1 MAIIAQNISI
11 MNKIEKL
18 LQDKSQN
25 TEQSIL
31 QGQWEFDKKNIPN
44 ALKAIAV
51 IFPHYSLHDESHSVS
66 ILNNIVK
73 MLSEEV
79 VAKLSCTDLWLLL
92 EAAYC
97 HDLGMVVTAARLD
110 CVLRNGE
117 FLKHFMN
124 IAADENH
131 QLYEYTKC
139 FNEKGGK
146 LYFNDTEFQVDKFDC
161 SRYLLADF
169 FRSKHAENAQKTIAH
184 PFEEAGIESP
194 RSIIPPRLFGML
206 SNICRAHT
214 QNFDNVMA
222 LPQNEDGIGLDEC
235 HPRFVAC
242 MLRLGDLLDID
253 NNRFSEILMRTI
265 KSMPYESLNHLEKH
279 KAITHLSINSKC
291 IEIEAICHSPKVAQV
306 TQDWFDW
313 INDEFKTQTLKWNS
327 IIPDGLDCYL
337 PTLNYLGTKIEGYE
351 TVNGKKKPRFTID
364 TPKALE
370 LLQGKNFYKDPLDCI
385 REIIQNGVDS
395 TLLRIFNESNK
406 QGKTFNSF
414 DEAFIAFAA
423 QYSITVT
430 IREDKGTY
438 RVEISDHGMGMKRD
452 QLTYLINTGSSSKN
466 IEKKL
471 MIEKMP
477 DWMRP
482 SGVFGIGFQSIFLVT
497 DKVEIQTKFCLNDE
511 KMAIEMYSPNSPM
524 KGDVYLKKVEGT
536 FDVGMTVKFD
546 IKNSVKMDVAQD
558 PFNAVP
564 KDLKRTIIESKIREY
579 ASKSVV
585 PITIKYCADG
595 LEHEETIQ
603 RIIPHYYDEETGIEL
618 YFNPKTF
625 DFNHLS
631 GASYFYRNARVAGNT
646 EIMFLSPEVNIHFGS
661 AKDLL
666 TIDRGSFK
674 DGKMIAERTIKAI
687 VNFMKSEAYDSMLSG
702 LDNEIRNN
710 AGFRFSF
717 FIDYYNKRGDVQN
730 KRLLAKTTDF
740 QFKGFGD
747 EIKLGEILGAEN
759 LRFRSSAVQVLH
771 IARKDSEVEIQAN
784 MMPFLSP
791 NLIVNIAKLV
801 FKLASDK
808 HKHCYCT
815 ENIKGN
821 IFAQAEYFF
830 TNGDAVPEIK
840 LTMQDIKR
848 NVESTTSRSY
858 INFLPGYE
866 DIKIP
871 SEVVDPDIAVSMMT
885 IPVPSSKVEK
895 IISPFININGKL
907 YDCRNDELYKYV
919 GDITGKDIKTVKAAY
934 DRFVADAVRAGVKLE

>member
-1 MAIIAQNISI
+1 MNIKKIRNMNIIETI
-11 MNKIEKL
+11 
-18 LQDKSQN
+18 LQEHSRN

-51 IFPHYSLHDESHSVS
+51 VFPHYSLHDESHSVS

-73 MLSEEV
+73 MLSEDV
-79 VAKLSCTDLWLLL
+79 VSKLSCTDLWLLL

-97 HDLGMVVTAARLD
+97 HDLGMVVTAERLD

-117 FLKHFMN
+117 FMKHFMK

-139 FNEKGGK
+139 YHVRDEK
-146 LYFNDTEFQVDKFDC
+146 LYFNETEVQIDKFDS
-161 SRYLLADF
+161 SRYLLADY
-169 FRSKHAENAQKTIAH
+169 FRSKHAENSQKTITH

-206 SNICRAHT
+206 SNICRVHT
-214 QNFDNVMA
+214 QSFDNVMS

-235 HPRFVAC
+235 HPRFIAC
-242 MLRLGDLLDID
+242 MLRLGDLLDTD
-253 NNRFSEILMRTI
+253 NNRFSETLMRTI
-265 KSMPYESLNHLEKH
+265 KSMPDESLTHLEKH

-313 INDEFKTQTLKWNS
+313 ISDEFKTQTLKWNS

-351 TVNGKKKPRFTID
+351 TVNGNKKPKFTID

-370 LLQGKNFYKDPLDCI
+370 LLQGKNFYNNPLDCI

-395 TLLRIFNESNK
+395 TLLRIFHESNK
-406 QGKTFNSF
+406 QGITFNSF
-414 DEAFIAFAA
+414 DQTFIEFAERYA
-423 QYSITVT
+423 ITVT
-430 IREDKGTY
+430 IKEDNGAY
-438 RVEISDHGMGMKRD
+438 MVEISDQGMGMKRD

-497 DKVEIQTKFCLNDE
+497 DKVEIQTKYCQNDE
-511 KMAIEMYSPNSPM
+511 KMAIEMYSPNSAM

-558 PFNAVP
+558 PFKAVP
-564 KDLKRTIIESKIREY
+564 KDLKRTVIESKIREY
-579 ASKSVV
+579 ALKSVV
-585 PITIKYCADG
+585 PIKIKYFADG
-595 LEHEETIQ
+595 VEHVEQIQ
-603 RIIPHYYDEETGIEL
+603 RKIPHYYDEETGIEL

-625 DFNHLS
+625 DFNHLG
-631 GASYFYRNARVAGNT
+631 GASYFYRNAMVAGNT

-674 DGKMIAERTIKAI
+674 DGKMIAERTVESI
-687 VNFMKSEAYDSMLSG
+687 VNFINSDAYDTMLSG
-702 LDNEIRNN
+702 FDKDTRNN
-710 AGFRFSF
+710 ARFKFSF
-717 FIDYYNKRGDVQN
+717 FVDYYNKRGDIQN
-730 KRLLAKTTDF
+730 QKQMAKTTDF
-740 QFKGFGD
+740 QLKGFGD
-747 EIKLGEILGAEN
+747 EIKLGEILTAEN
-759 LRFRSSAVQVLH
+759 LRFRSSAVQVLNV
-771 IARKDSEVEIQAN
+771 KKKEGEVEIQAN
-784 MMPFLSP
+784 MLPIMSP
-791 NLIVNIAKLV
+791 NVIVNIAKLV
-801 FKLASDK
+801 FKLASDQ

-815 ENIKGN
+815 ENIKEN

-848 NVESTTSRSY
+848 NIEGTPSRSY

-871 SEVVDPDIAVSMMT
+871 SDVIDSGIMVSMMT

-895 IISPFININGKL
+895 MISPFISINGKL
-907 YDCRNDELYKYV
+907 YDCRNEELYKYV
-919 GDITGKDIKTVKAAY
+919 GSITGKDIKTVKVAY
-934 DRFVADAVRAGVKLE
+934 DRFVAEAVDAGVKLS

>member
-1 MAIIAQNISI
+1 

-18 LQDKSQN
+18 LLDKSLN

-51 IFPHYSLHDESHSVS
+51 VFPHYSLHDESHSVS

-73 MLSEEV
+73 MLNEEV
-79 VAKLSCTDLWLLL
+79 VSKLSCTDLWLLL

-97 HDLGMVVTAARLD
+97 HDLGMVVTAERLD
-110 CVLRNGE
+110 SVLRNGE
-117 FLKHFMN
+117 FMKHYMK

-131 QLYEYTKC
+131 PLYEYAKC
-139 FNEKGGK
+139 FHVKDEK
-146 LYFNDTEFQVDKFDC
+146 LYFNETEFQVDKFDS
-161 SRYLLADF
+161 SRYLLADY
-169 FRSKHAENAQKTIAH
+169 FRSKHAENAKKTIAH

-206 SNICRAHT
+206 SYICRVHT
-214 QNFDNVMA
+214 QSFDNVMA
-222 LPQNEDGIGLDEC
+222 LPKNEDGIGLDEC
-235 HPRFVAC
+235 HPRFIAC

-253 NNRFSEILMRTI
+253 NNRFSDTLMRTI
-265 KSMPYESLNHLEKH
+265 KSMSDESQTHLEKH

-313 INDEFKTQTLKWNS
+313 ISDEFKTQTLKWNS

-351 TVNGKKKPRFTID
+351 TVNGNKKPKFTID
-364 TPKALE
+364 TPRALE
-370 LLQGKNFYKDPLDCI
+370 LLQGKNFYNDPLDCI

-395 TLLRIFNESNK
+395 TLLRIFYESNK
-406 QGKTFNSF
+406 QRITFNSF
-414 DEAFIAFAA
+414 GQTFITFAA
-423 QYSITVT
+423 QYAITVT
-430 IREDKGTY
+430 IKEDEGAY

-497 DKVEIQTKFCLNDE
+497 DKVEIQTKYCQNDE

-558 PFNAVP
+558 PFNAIP

-585 PITIKYCADG
+585 PITIKYSADG
-595 LEHEETIQ
+595 VEDVEEIQ
-603 RIIPHYYDEETGIEL
+603 RIIPNYYDEKTGIEL

-625 DFNHLS
+625 DFNYLG
-631 GASYFYRNARVAGNT
+631 GASYFYRNAKVAGNA

-674 DGKMIAERTIKAI
+674 EGKMIGERTIEAI
-687 VNFMKSEAYDSMLSG
+687 VNYMNSDAYDTMLSG
-702 LDNEIRNN
+702 LDKETKNN
-710 AGFRFSF
+710 ASFKFSF
-717 FIDYYNKRGDVQN
+717 FVDYYNRRGDIQN
-730 KRLLAKTTDF
+730 QKQLARTTDF
-740 QFKGFGD
+740 LLKGFGD
-747 EIKLGEILGAEN
+747 EIKLGEILAAEN
-759 LRFRSSAVQVLH
+759 LRFRTSAVQVLH
-771 IARKDSEVEIQAN
+771 VERKDSEVEIQAN
-784 MMPFLSP
+784 MLPIMSP
-791 NLIVNIAKLV
+791 NVIVNIAKLV

-815 ENIKGN
+815 ENIKEN

-840 LTMQDIKR
+840 LTILDIKR
-848 NVESTTSRSY
+848 YIEGTASRSFV
-858 INFLPGYE
+858 NFLPGYE
-866 DIKIP
+866 DIRIP
-871 SEVVDPDIAVSMMT
+871 SEVVDPAIMSSMMT

-895 IISPFININGKL
+895 MISPFIRINEKL
-907 YDCRNDELYKYV
+907 YDCRNEELYKYV
-919 GDITGKDIKTVKAAY
+919 GGITGKDIKTIKAAY
-934 DRFVADAVRAGVKLE
+934 ERLVAEAVNAGVKLA

>member
-1 MAIIAQNISI
+1 

-18 LQDKSQN
+18 LQDKSLN

-51 IFPHYSLHDESHSVS
+51 VFPHYSLHDESHSVS

-73 MLSEEV
+73 VLSKEV
-79 VAKLSCTDLWLLL
+79 ILKLSCTDLWLLL

-97 HDLGMVVTAARLD
+97 HDLGMLVTAERLD
-110 CVLRNGE
+110 CVLQNGE
-117 FLKHFMN
+117 FMRHYMK
-124 IAADENH
+124 IATDENH

-139 FNEKGGK
+139 YHVKDEK
-146 LYFNDTEFQVDKFDC
+146 LYFNDTEFQVDKFDS
-161 SRYLLADF
+161 SRYLLADY
-169 FRSKHAENAQKTIAH
+169 FRSKHAENAKKTIAY

-214 QNFDNVMA
+214 QSFDNVMA

-235 HPRFVAC
+235 HPRFIAC
-242 MLRLGDLLDID
+242 MLRLGDLLDTD
-253 NNRFSEILMRTI
+253 NNRFSDTLMRTI
-265 KSMPYESLNHLEKH
+265 KKMPDESLTHLEKH

-313 INDEFKTQTLKWNS
+313 ISDEFKTQTLKWNS
-327 IIPDGLDCYL
+327 IIPDGLECYL

-351 TVNGKKKPRFTID
+351 TVNGNKKPKFTID

-370 LLQGKNFYKDPLDCI
+370 LLQGKNFYNNPLDCI

-395 TLLRIFNESNK
+395 TLLRIFYESNK
-406 QGKTFNSF
+406 QGKTFSCF
-414 DEAFIAFAA
+414 DQEFINFAETYA
-423 QYSITVT
+423 ITVT
-430 IREDKGTY
+430 IKENNGAY
-438 RVEISDHGMGMKRD
+438 RVEVSDQGMGMKRD

-466 IEKKL
+466 IDKKL

-497 DKVEIQTKFCLNDE
+497 DKVEIQTKFCQNDE
-511 KMAIEMYSPNSPM
+511 KMAIEMYSPNSAM
-524 KGDVYLKKVEGT
+524 KGDVYLKKVDGT
-536 FDVGMTVKFD
+536 FDVGMTVRFD
-546 IKNSVKMDVAQD
+546 IKNSVKMDVAKD
-558 PFNAVP
+558 PFKAVP
-564 KDLKRTIIESKIREY
+564 KDLKRTAIELKIREY

-585 PITIKYCADG
+585 PITIKYCSDG
-595 LEHEETIQ
+595 VEHVEKIK
-603 RIIPHYYDEETGIEL
+603 RIIPHYYDEKTGIEL

-625 DFNHLS
+625 DFNHLG
-631 GASYFYRNARVAGNT
+631 GASYFYRNAKVAGNT

-674 DGKMIAERTIKAI
+674 DGKLIAERTVEAI
-687 VNFMKSEAYDSMLSG
+687 VNFMNSDAYGLMLSG
-702 LDNEIRNN
+702 LDDGTKKN
-710 AGFRFSF
+710 AGFKFSF
-717 FIDYYNKRGDVQN
+717 FIDYYNRRGNIQN
-730 KRLLAKTTDF
+730 QSQLAKTMGF
-740 QFKGFGD
+740 QLKGFGA
-747 EIKLGEILGAEN
+747 EMTLGEILAAKN
-759 LRFRSSAVQVLH
+759 LRFRTSAVQVLH
-771 IARKDSEVEIQAN
+771 VERKVGEVEIKAN
-784 MMPFLSP
+784 MLPIVSP
-791 NLIVNIAKLV
+791 NVIVNIAKLI
-801 FKLASDK
+801 FKLALDK

-815 ENIKGN
+815 ENIKEN
-821 IFAQAEYFF
+821 FFAQAEYFF

-848 NVESTTSRSY
+848 NIESTTSRSY

-866 DIKIP
+866 DVKIP
-871 SEVVDPDIAVSMMT
+871 SEVVDPSLMASMMT
-885 IPVPSSKVEK
+885 IPVNSSKVEK
-895 IISPFININGKL
+895 MISPFIRINEKL
-907 YDCRNDELYKYV
+907 YDCRNEELYKYV
-919 GDITGKDIKTVKAAY
+919 GGITDKDIKTVKTAY
-934 DRFVADAVRAGVKLE
+934 DRFVKEALNAGVELAEDCLYRNI